1 MAICS
6 KFYSTAEVLAAVLE
20 SNDEDLFEKDIGF
33 MRPSVENVN
42 NLYSHAEKFI
52 SWKFKVVSVVICRAF
67 FSQTEY
73 SMKTKFINLLKDEV
87 QHLKSIKPGLICT
100 KYWIQKVIK

>member
-1 MAICS
+1 MLLCEYVQKLILIFNFAECASKVPMNLTQLLGMAICS

-52 SWKFKVVSVVICRAF
+52 S
-67 FSQTEY
+67 
-73 SMKTKFINLLKDEV
+73 
-87 QHLKSIKPGLICT
+87 
-100 KYWIQKVIK
+100 

>member
-52 SWKFKVVSVVICRAF
+52 S
-67 FSQTEY
+67 
-73 SMKTKFINLLKDEV
+73 
-87 QHLKSIKPGLICT
+87 
-100 KYWIQKVIK
+100 